1 MSLKWCKNIDDDKEY
16 YILKNY
22 DVKSLITISQD
33 LEKAAQEIK
42 ELQQLIATQYA
53 NATRTVE
60 YKRITARK
68 DQNMYSKDKKVYI
81 VVVIET
87 YLMLDGKE
95 VKSNSDYS
103 FSKKF
108 AYSDIKLAVQY
119 IKELKHI
126 TKEVVNKTNYKQLD
140 I

>member
-1 MSLKWCKNIDDDKEY
+1 MS
-16 YILKNY
+16 
-22 DVKSLITISQD
+22 ISQD

-60 YKRITARK
+60 YKRIIARK

-81 VVVIET
+81 VVNLES
-87 YLMLDGKE
+87 YLMLEGKE

-103 FSKKF
+103 LSKKF
-108 AYSDIKLAVQY
+108 AYSDIKLAAQY
-119 IKELKHI
+119 IKELKKI
-126 TKEVVNKTNYKQLD
+126 TKEVVNKTKYKQLD
-140 I
+140 L

>member
-22 DVKSLITISQD
+22 DVKSLMSISQD

-42 ELQQLIATQYA
+42 ELQQLISTQYA

-60 YKRITARK
+60 YKRIIARK

-81 VVVIET
+81 VVNLES
-87 YLMLDGKE
+87 YLMLEGKE
-95 VKSNSDYS
+95 VKSNSDYNL
-103 FSKKF
+103 SKKF
-108 AYSDIKLAVQY
+108 AYSDIKLAAQY
-119 IKELKHI
+119 IKELKEI
-126 TKEVVNKTNYKQLD
+126 TKEVVNKTKYKQLD
-140 I
+140 L